1 MMMTMKMIDQLIR
14 KVVLPVAEQSGF
26 YLGPE
31 KIPSGWWEFEK
42 EVRRKVSFYIVFRPT
57 NRIGLYFH
65 VDARKKTMPDID
77 DEWWSTHKPIRAL
90 DGWWSFRSQEELEE
104 ILQLFVIALLEKG
117 IPMLE
122 QRAQEIIEPDGL
134 LEPTREAN
142 YKLYQNYQK
151 YQELFYAQHSVK
163 RTDYLRVLEI
173 LQLEAN
179 SWKRTDEDAEEKLI
193 KIAAVFCSAFDSVNA
208 IWTWNEKL
216 ETAQLVIPT
225 TWKGVSHY
233 PPLIQIYSIVQGGN
247 RKTLLKE
254 FMGELS
260 LNGYREKKM

>member
-1 MMMTMKMIDQLIR
+1 MIETFDQLIR
-14 KVVLPVAEQSGF
+14 KEVLPIAERNGY
-26 YLGPE
+26 YLDPE
-31 KIPSGWWEFEK
+31 RILSGWWEFEK
-42 EVRRKVSFYIVFRPT
+42 EVRRKVSFYIVYRPT

-134 LEPTREAN
+134 LEPTKEAN
-142 YKLYQNYQK
+142 YKLYQNHQK
-151 YQELFYAQHSVK
+151 YQDLFFAQHSVK
-163 RTDYLRVLEI
+163 RTDYLSVLEI

-179 SWKRTDEDAEEKLI
+179 GWKRTDEDAEEKLI
-193 KIAAVFCSAFDSVNA
+193 MIAAVFCSAFDSVNA
-208 IWTWNEKL
+208 TWTWNEKL

-225 TWKGVSHY
+225 AWKGVSHY
-233 PPLIQIYSIVQGGN
+233 PPLIQIYSIVQCGN

-260 LNGYREKKM
+260 LNGYREKSCK